1 MSGSLRPIIIR
12 GGLVARPADGT
23 VGPADILVKDGLI
36 AEIGPPGLSTP
47 DAAEVMDATD
57 RLIMPGLVNAHTHSH
72 LAIARGLSRSWTL
85 ELHLHNGPW
94 TGGGQRF
101 EDRHLLA
108 QASAAEMLL
117 KGCTACYDL
126 VLELPA
132 PTPEGMFATA
142 AGFKD
147 AGMRAVIAPML
158 ADRTFWQAIPG
169 LRDALPPELRPTVDG
184 ITLASRDAALTACE
198 HMLAQWPH
206 DRSVVRPALAPTIP
220 LHCSDSFWT
229 GCRDLAERY
238 GAGIHAHLAE
248 SKIQAIAGRARYG
261 RSLTAHLDSLGI
273 VGRNFTA
280 AHGIWLDG
288 ADFDIL
294 ARRGACVA
302 HNPSSNF
309 RLGSG
314 IANVPAMRAAGV
326 TVGIGSDACSCS
338 DHQNLFETMRLACYL
353 TRTASFDPD
362 HWLTPQEVFEMAT
375 RGSARAL
382 GMQDITGDI
391 RPGLAADLVFLDIT
405 TVNFTPLNDPLNQL
419 VFAEEGRSVD
429 RVMVGGRTVVE
440 GGQLTTIDYDA
451 LRGKLNDRAREIYA
465 ANAPRK
471 AALAAL
477 EPFVKHYCVGLA
489 QGSRHLEIAEGT
501 SDA

>member
-1 MSGSLRPIIIR
+1 MSRQRPLAIK
-12 GGLVARPADGT
+12 GGLVARASDGT
-23 VGPADILVKDGLI
+23 IGPADILVMDGRI
-36 AEIGPPGLSTP
+36 AEIAASGAPVP
-47 DAAEVMDATD
+47 DGAELLDATD
-57 RLIMPGLVNAHTHSH
+57 RLIIPGLVNAHTHSH
-72 LAIARGLSRSWTL
+72 LAIAKGVSRSWTL

-101 EDRHLLA
+101 EDRYLLA

-132 PTPEGMFATA
+132 PTPEGMYATA
-142 AGFKD
+142 AGFAD
-147 AGMRAVIAPML
+147 AGMRAVVAPMM

-169 LRDALPPELRPTVDG
+169 LRDALPAELRATVDA
-184 ITLASRDAALTACE
+184 IVMSPRDASLSACDT
-198 HMLAQWPH
+198 MLAEWPF
-206 DRSVVRPALAPTIP
+206 DRSLVRPALAPTIP
-220 LHCSDSFWT
+220 LHCSDGFWS
-229 GCRDLAERY
+229 GCRDLAEKH

-248 SKIQAIAGRARYG
+248 SKIQAIAGTARYG
-261 RSLTAHLDSLGI
+261 KSLTAHLDALGI
-273 VGRNFTA
+273 LGPNFTA
-280 AHGIWLDG
+280 AHGIWLDER
-288 ADFDIL
+288 DLEIL
-294 ARRGACVA
+294 SRRGASVA

-314 IANVPAMRAAGV
+314 IANVPAMRAAGIC
-326 TVGIGSDACSCS
+326 VGIGSDACSCS

-353 TRTASFDPD
+353 SRTASFDPD
-362 HWLTPQEVFEMAT
+362 DWLTPRDAFEMAT

-382 GMQDITGDI
+382 GMQDSIGDI
-391 RPGLAADLVFLDIT
+391 APGLAADLVFLDLT
-405 TVNFTPLNDPLNQL
+405 SVNFTPLNDPLYQL
-419 VFAEEGRSVD
+419 VFAEEGRSID

-440 GGQLTTIDYDA
+440 NGRLTTIDYPE
-451 LRGKLNDRAREIYA
+451 LRRKLNDRAAEIFA

-489 QGSRHLEIAEGT
+489 QGHIELAEGVHP
-501 SDA
+501 